1 MTKKII
7 SVKKDADVKEIINL
21 LTKHNISQVPVIEK
35 NIIIGLVTESSI
47 LIRDDE
53 TRKTAK
59 EIMTESPP
67 VIAIDAKV
75 SVIKSLLQFY
85 PIILVK
91 EQGKLKGVITKVDIL
106 KKAISN

>member
-1 MTKKII
+1 
-7 SVKKDADVKEIINL
+7 
-21 LTKHNISQVPVIEK
+21 
-35 NIIIGLVTESSI
+35 
-47 LIRDDE
+47 
-53 TRKTAK
+53 
-59 EIMTESPP
+59 MTESPP